1 MENIPVVDEIVVP
14 KRNVL
19 FEATPTS
26 RVLAGVLFIALP
38 FIGGWIGFIY
48 GSNNSITEVATN
60 TEHSTPNQIIAP
72 EISTEA
78 VTIPEADNIN
88 WVTTTTSADGKEIT
102 IQYPNE
108 IPLNVMALGEN
119 KPFTLGIDPGFPNY
133 SLPLTN
139 TKEILIAELT
149 TDLNYLFYLKRE
161 NSSNIVTLYKG
172 DMSSKTIEKLTTFD
186 IDVMKISNDKLY
198 TLMPLVTDDNFIL
211 YNVQID
217 KTSNKVTGSVAN
229 VENSTSLFVAPCAL
243 DRFGNVDFSPD
254 KLHIAW
260 NCDEDALYI
269 SDWKNTKKL
278 LEYSESS
285 MRPTSVSFI
294 NNERIRFANAAEGND
309 MLRAPYRSVKI
320 NGTDLRLEEGD
331 IYLGY

>member
-1 MENIPVVDEIVVP
+1 MENTPVVDEIVVP
-14 KRNVL
+14 KKNVL
-19 FEATPTS
+19 FETTPTS

-38 FIGGWIGFIY
+38 FIGGWIGYIY
-48 GSNNSITEVATN
+48 GSNNSINEITTN
-60 TEHSTPNQIIAP
+60 IEPSTSDQIITP
-72 EISTEA
+72 EISIKVDT
-78 VTIPEADNIN
+78 TSEADTIN
-88 WVTTTTSADGKEIT
+88 WITTTASADGKEIT
-102 IQYPNE
+102 IQYPKE
-108 IPLNVMALGEN
+108 IPLNVKVIEEN
-119 KPFTLGIDPGFPNY
+119 KPFSLGIDPGFPNY
-133 SLPLTN
+133 SLPLNN

-149 TDLNYLFYLKRE
+149 TDLKYLFYLKRD
-161 NSSNIVTLYKG
+161 NSLNIVTLYKG
-172 DMSSKTIEKLTTFD
+172 DVSSKTIEKLTTFD
-186 IDVMKISNDKLY
+186 MNVLKISNDELY
-198 TLMPLVTDDNFIL
+198 NLMPLVTDDSFIL
-211 YNVQID
+211 YNTQID
-217 KTSNKVTGSVAN
+217 KTSNKITGSVAN

-294 NNERIRFANAAEGND
+294 NDERIRFANAAEGND

-320 NGTDLRLEEGD
+320 DGTDLQLEEGD
-331 IYLGY
+331 VYLGY